1 MLVTLSLISVFVCS
15 AFIVICS
22 IRKKI
27 ELYPVTKGI
36 LCFIMIS
43 TIGSLAK
50 YDYAGLSPDSL
61 SITALSIFMLRQAW
75 VGYKRGYL

>member
-1 MLVTLSLISVFVCS
+1 MLVTLSFISVFVCS
-15 AFIVICS
+15 AFIVLCS
-22 IRKKI
+22 IRNKI
-27 ELYPVTKGI
+27 ELYPITKGI

-50 YDYAGLSPDSL
+50 YEYAGLSPDSL
-61 SITALSIFMLRQAW
+61 SIIALSAFMLRQTW